1 MALSNAESVGELLR
15 CSAALVKS
23 IGPVRLAEQ
32 QAFWLTPGISLWISP
47 YWCRSCVGGALAAHF
62 VKRAPERRLGLPA
75 APHDAATAGG
85 SGGGSPARRG
95 PSLLAASTASMAR
108 WHAQFADEVRLCA
121 RGRFPAARH
130 VLRGYAA
137 RTDVPAPE
145 FAASAGAVDR
155 TPPNRGARG

>member
-1 MALSNAESVGELLR
+1 
-15 CSAALVKS
+15 
-23 IGPVRLAEQ
+23 
-32 QAFWLTPGISLWISP
+32 
-47 YWCRSCVGGALAAHF
+47 
-62 VKRAPERRLGLPA
+62 
-75 APHDAATAGG
+75 
-85 SGGGSPARRG
+85 
-95 PSLLAASTASMAR
+95 MAR